1 MTPWTFLILTFG
13 CKVNQYESQ
22 ALREHWQAC
31 GGVETDEPAQADI
44 ALINSCAITA
54 RAERDARAALYRLE
68 REAPQCRRILTG
80 CSAALLAADPKLRAL
95 CHAVIPVRDKSLLL
109 ADPRGLAGMTAAAQT
124 AAMAGTAQPV
134 GTAYPPFHIQG
145 FRRARPVLKVQE
157 GCTHRCTYC
166 IVPSMR
172 SVSSSRPVAE
182 AVAEARRLLEAG
194 YRELMISGINLL
206 LYGRDFQ
213 EPADFWSLMA
223 ALERELAPEWAGRAR
238 LRISSLEPKQLR
250 GRGLELLAESRML
263 CPHLHISLQSGSPA
277 VLRRM
282 GRGHYRPE
290 MLTDAVAQLSRAWP
304 RFALGAD
311 ILMGFPGEEEAHVR
325 ETLALVDALPFT
337 YAHVFPYS
345 RRPGTAADRFPN
357 QVPQPE
363 KAARA
368 ARVRERIREK
378 QLAFWQRTV
387 QEQPDLLIALDCPEH
402 HQAGS
407 TGKGIDQCYVP
418 CQLEN
423 APACGHGLVRARAV
437 SVTPEGIVARRL

>member
-1 MTPWTFLILTFG
+1 MKPWKFVILTFG

-22 ALREHWQAC
+22 SVRECWQSH
-31 GGVETDEPAQADI
+31 GGEETDSPAEADF

-68 REAPQCRRILTG
+68 REAPHCRRLLTG
-80 CSAALLAADPKLRAL
+80 CSASLLAADPGLRGL
-95 CHAVIPVRDKSLLL
+95 CHGIFPVVEKARLL
-109 ADPRGLAGMTAAAQT
+109 ADPRHLPAARAEEAPPRQE
-124 AAMAGTAQPV
+124 G
-134 GTAYPPFHIQG
+134 AYPPFQIRA

-172 SVSSSRPVAE
+172 PVASSRPVDE

-194 YRELMISGINLL
+194 HREIMISGINLL
-206 LYGRDFQ
+206 LYGRDFST
-213 EPADFWSLMA
+213 PTDFWTLIA

-238 LRISSLEPKQLR
+238 FRISSLEPKQLQ

-263 CPHLHISLQSGSPA
+263 CPHLHVSLQSGSPA

-290 MLTDAVAQLSRAWP
+290 LLADALAAIVRARP
-304 RFALGAD
+304 RFGLGAD
-311 ILMGFPGEEEAHVR
+311 ILMGFPGEKEEHVR

-345 RRPGTAADRFPN
+345 RRPGTAADSFPDHI
-357 QVPQPE
+357 PQPE

-368 ARVRERIREK
+368 ARVRERIRSR
-378 QLAFWQRTV
+378 QLAFWQQAV
-387 QEQPDLLIALDCPEH
+387 QTQAVLEIATDSPDEH
-402 HQAGS
+402 RPGS
-407 TGKGIDQCYVP
+407 PCKGVDQCYMP
-418 CQLEN
+418 CLLDT
-423 APACGHGLVRARAV
+423 APAAGGHGLIRARAAE
-437 SVTPEGIVARRL
+437 VTPGGVRVALL